1 MLTFVSL
8 CGILHNR
15 KVKKMNNL
23 KLIREIYGATQ
34 DEISTAIN
42 VNRATI
48 STWENSEDK
57 KASNA
62 NLEKLSLFY
71 GIGPEYFYEL
81 SVDDKVRE
89 LLVSNAKHQK
99 ELEAK
104 NNPQRNKAEEFHQ
117 LLSNIT
123 FDDAI
128 KEYMIAMKI
137 FLTTLDE
144 GSLDKLE
151 TALKINQ
158 KMGKRLETEIELK
171 KKEQADDEESL
182 SNLLDSFTTTQE

>member
-1 MLTFVSL
+1 
-8 CGILHNR
+8 
-15 KVKKMNNL
+15 MNNL

>member
-1 MLTFVSL
+1 
-8 CGILHNR
+8 
-15 KVKKMNNL
+15 MNNL

-34 DEISTAIN
+34 DEISTAID

-48 STWENSEDK
+48 STWENSDEK
-57 KASNA
+57 RASNA

-71 GIGPEYFYEL
+71 GIGPEYFYEQPL
-81 SVDDKVRE
+81 DENARE
-89 LLVSNAKHQK
+89 ILLNSAKRQK

-104 NNPQRNKAEEFHQ
+104 KDSNHNKAEEFHQ
-117 LLSNIT
+117 LLSNIS

-128 KEYMIAMKI
+128 REYMVSMKI

-151 TALKINQ
+151 MALQINQ

-171 KKEQADDEESL
+171 KKEQANDEKSL
-182 SNLLDSFTTTQE
+182 SDLLDSFTTEE

>member
-1 MLTFVSL
+1 
-8 CGILHNR
+8 
-15 KVKKMNNL
+15 MNNL

-48 STWENSEDK
+48 SIWENSEDK
-57 KASNA
+57 KASHA
-62 NLEKLSLFY
+62 ILEKMSLFY
-71 GIGPEYFYEL
+71 GIGPEFFYEQPL
-81 SVDDKVRE
+81 DDTARE
-89 LLVSNAKHQK
+89 MLRDNAKRQK

-104 NNPQRNKAEEFHQ
+104 KDSSHSKAEELRQ
-117 LLSNIT
+117 LLSNIS

-128 KEYMIAMKI
+128 TQYMLAMKL

-144 GSLDKLE
+144 GPLSKLE

-171 KKEQADDEESL
+171 KSEQANNEESL
-182 SNLLDSFTTTQE
+182 SDLLDSLTVDN

>member
-1 MLTFVSL
+1 
-8 CGILHNR
+8 
-15 KVKKMNNL
+15 MNNL

-48 STWENSEDK
+48 SIWENSDEK
-57 KASNA
+57 RASNA
-62 NLEKLSLFY
+62 NLEKMSLFF
-71 GIGPEYFYEL
+71 GIGPEYFYEQKL
-81 SVDDKVRE
+81 DEAARE
-89 LLVSNAKHQK
+89 LLINSAKRQK
-99 ELEAK
+99 ELESK
-104 NNPQRNKAEEFHQ
+104 GFHHNKAEEFHQ
-117 LLSNIT
+117 LLLNIS

-128 KEYMIAMKI
+128 KEYMLAMKL

-151 TALKINQ
+151 TALQINQ

-171 KKEQADDEESL
+171 KKEKENHEASL
-182 SNLLDSFTTTQE
+182 SDLLDSFTTVN